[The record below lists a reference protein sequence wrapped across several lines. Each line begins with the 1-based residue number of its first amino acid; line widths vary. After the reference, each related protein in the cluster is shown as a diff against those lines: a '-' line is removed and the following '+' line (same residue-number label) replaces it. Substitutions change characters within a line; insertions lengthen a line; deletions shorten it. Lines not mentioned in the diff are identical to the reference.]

1 MGRKAL
7 ETWLFNHSL
16 PLTFRDETSI
26 SHSAFLISSTKVL
39 ILSICVE
46 VKPASKTQI
55 LIFSFSLNFQLEL
68 TEKFILK
75 QLFIFPEIILQAGQI
90 QSPALV
96 ANYVYDLVKAFN
108 TFYQNVPVLSVK
120 NADQKEFRMRLS
132 EKVAEVIAN
141 GCSLLGIEVPNRM

>member
-1 MGRKAL
+1 MLGK
-7 ETWLFNHSL
+7 ETE
-16 PLTFRDETSI
+16 RI
-26 SHSAFLISSTKVL
+26 V
-39 ILSICVE
+39 
-46 VKPASKTQI
+46 
-55 LIFSFSLNFQLEL
+55 SFSSNFQLEL
-68 TEKFILK
+68 IEKFILK
-75 QLFIFPEIILQAGQI
+75 QLFIFPEIILQAGKI

-141 GCSLLGIEVPNRM
+141 ACSLLGIEVPNRM

>member
-1 MGRKAL
+1 MIKKRILFDPKESVDFNGNTGPFIQYAHARIKTL
-7 ETWLFNHSL
+7 LDKETE
-16 PLTFRDETSI
+16 R
-26 SHSAFLISSTKVL
+26 
-39 ILSICVE
+39 
-46 VKPASKTQI
+46 
-55 LIFSFSLNFQLEL
+55 IFSYSSNFQLEL
-68 TEKFILK
+68 IEKSILK

-90 QSPALV
+90 QNPALV
-96 ANYVYDLVKAFN
+96 ANYIYDLVRAFN